1 MRELINPPVGQSFA
15 GMAADADA
23 SGGTALPASGLDK
36 GQGGFSSQLESYR
49 LVPLSRA
56 ILQRTATLLISADAK
71 LIIGRSFEHRTRRFR
86 RLTEDKMGA
95 LVFVCPA
102 TGLEVFTGLEM
113 DHDSFAALP
122 SVLPD
127 LSCPHCPNRTSYPK
141 CPLGW
146 PKASVE
152 LMGPP
157 QARLPLPKIKVFAE
171 NLERNPVTSP
181 LPGFLCRRNPYYLRE
196 F

>member
-1 MRELINPPVGQSFA
+1 M
-15 GMAADADA
+15 
-23 SGGTALPASGLDK
+23 
-36 GQGGFSSQLESYR
+36 
-49 LVPLSRA
+49 
-56 ILQRTATLLISADAK
+56 
-71 LIIGRSFEHRTRRFR
+71 RSFLSAQRPGLKSSLDWKWITTASPRCRACCRT
-86 RLTEDKMGA
+86 LAVPT
-95 LVFVCPA
+95 V
-102 TGLEVFTGLEM
+102 
-113 DHDSFAALP
+113 
-122 SVLPD
+122 
-127 LSCPHCPNRTSYPK
+127 PNRTSYPK